1 MHQKTILPN
10 GITVVTESIPYVK
23 SISLGAWI
31 KAGSR
36 FETSVNQGISHFM
49 EHMMFKGTAR
59 RTAKEIAE
67 TIDEVGGQ
75 INAFTA
81 KEHTCYY
88 LKMLD
93 SHREL
98 AVDVLSDM
106 LLYSK
111 LAALDIER
119 EREVVKEE
127 IHMYEDTPDDLVHD
141 LHMEQVWPEHS
152 LGRKILG
159 TLQTVGD
166 FDREKLCRYYESYYR
181 PENIVVA
188 AAGNLEH
195 QRFAA
200 EIEAAFAF
208 GNLPPA
214 LPRKDTP
221 PEFKGGSSIH
231 EKSIEQTH
239 ICLSTPGVP
248 QASPDIYT
256 LHILNNIL
264 GGGISSRLFQTIRE
278 EKGLAYSVYSY
289 QTNYSDAGL
298 FGIYAGTRPENAAEV
313 LRLIR
318 MIVADLRKNGIS
330 SLELVKAK
338 EQLKGNLLLGLE
350 SSSSRMS
357 RLGKLEMILRKYVT
371 LEEVI
376 NKIDAV
382 TIEGIKEMSEQLF
395 KEGGVCLTV
404 LGPKREGGGYEFAG
418 F

>member
-1 MHQKTILPN
+1 
-10 GITVVTESIPYVK
+10 
-23 SISLGAWI
+23 
-31 KAGSR
+31 
-36 FETSVNQGISHFM
+36 
-49 EHMMFKGTAR
+49 MFKGTAR

-67 TIDEVGGQ
+67 TIDAVGGQ

-93 SHREL
+93 SHRGL
-98 AVDVLSDM
+98 AIDVLSDM
-106 LLYSK
+106 LLFSK
-111 LAALDIER
+111 FTAADIER

-141 LHMEQVWPEHS
+141 LHMEQVWPEHT

-159 TLQTVGD
+159 TLESVSA
-166 FDREKLCRYYESYYR
+166 FDKAKLHLYYDQYYQ
-181 PENIVVA
+181 PQNMIIA
-188 AAGNLEH
+188 AAGNLQHEIVV
-195 QRFAA
+195 A
-200 EIEAAFAF
+200 EIEAAFRFKEQAF
-208 GNLPPA
+208 AAAGEKKRP
-214 LPRKDTP
+214 D
-221 PEFKGGSSIH
+221 FKGGSRFH
-231 EKSIEQTH
+231 EKTIEQTH
-239 ICLSTPGVP
+239 ICISTPGLA
-248 QASPDIYT
+248 QNSPDIYT

-298 FGIYAGTRPENAAEV
+298 FGIYAGTRPENAEKV
-313 LRLIR
+313 LGLVRKI
-318 MIVADLRKNGIS
+318 IADLREQGIAAE
-330 SLELVKAK
+330 ELLKAK

-357 RLGKLEMILRKYVT
+357 RLGKLEMILGRYVT

-376 NKIDAV
+376 GKIDAV
-382 TIEGIKEMSEQLF
+382 STTGLKGMLERLCNDEE
-395 KEGGVCLTV
+395 VCLTV
-404 LGPKREGGGYEFAG
+404 LGPKRKGVSYEFAG

>member
-1 MHQKTILPN
+1 MYQKTILPN

-23 SISLGAWI
+23 SVSLGAWI

-49 EHMMFKGTAR
+49 EHMMFKGTKR
-59 RTAKEIAE
+59 RTAKELAE
-67 TIDEVGGQ
+67 TIDAVGGQ

-106 LLYSK
+106 LLSSK
-111 LAALDIER
+111 LAASDVER

-141 LHMEQVWPEHS
+141 LHMEQVWPEHA

-159 TLQTVGD
+159 TLQTVGE
-166 FDREKLCRYYESYYR
+166 FDCEKLRLYYQSYYR

-195 QRFAA
+195 QSFAA
-200 EIEAAFAF
+200 EIEAAFVF
-208 GNLPPA
+208 GDLSASSLRNDEPP
-214 LPRKDTP
+214 K
-221 PEFKGGSSIH
+221 FKNGSCIH
-231 EKSIEQTH
+231 EKAIEQTH

-264 GGGISSRLFQTIRE
+264 GGGISSRLFQAIRE

-298 FGIYAGTRPENAAEV
+298 FGIYAGTRPENAPEV

-318 MIVADLRKNGIS
+318 MIVADLRGNGIS
-330 SLELVKAK
+330 AAELVKAK

-350 SSSSRMS
+350 NSSSRMS
-357 RLGKLEMILRKYVT
+357 RLGKLEMILGKYVT

-382 TIEGIKEMSEQLF
+382 SIEGIKEMSEKLF
-395 KEGGVCLTV
+395 RTGEVCLTV
-404 LGPKREGGGYEFAG
+404 LGPKRAGGCYEFAG